1 MKVRHLVE
9 TKVEVE
15 EEGKTQCYITIRQF
29 ENKGKQITIAL
40 PTAAMI
46 IFPASRWEIIQ
57 DGVEKALREDEITRK
72 MLRNV

>member
-1 MKVRHLVE
+1 MKVRHSVE

-15 EEGKTQCYITIRQF
+15 EEGKTLCYITIRQVD
-29 ENKGKQITIAL
+29 NKRKRITIAL

-57 DGVEKALREDEITRK
+57 DGVEEALKKDEIMRK